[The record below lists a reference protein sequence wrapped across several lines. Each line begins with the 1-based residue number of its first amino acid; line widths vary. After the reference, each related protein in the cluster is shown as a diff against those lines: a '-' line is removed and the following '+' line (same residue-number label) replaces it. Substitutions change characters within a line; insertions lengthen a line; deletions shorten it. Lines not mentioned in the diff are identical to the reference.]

1 MKITDDML
9 TEWRKQFEAEFPM
22 PPDCIWTGN
31 GYSPTRYDAWRAQEY
46 AHMWNGF
53 VAGRR
58 TTPDRE
64 AWQPIGTAPKFGD
77 PIDIWGRYGRTP
89 NCVWGKPTY
98 VGGVRWVHEAG
109 YDSNGPV
116 FEIVVDPTHWMP
128 LPTAPTSDKGG
139 AR

>member
-1 MKITDDML
+1 MDEREMTPC
-9 TEWRKQFEAEFPM
+9 AECGM
-22 PPDCIWTGN
+22 PCRTG
-31 GYSPTRYDAWRAQEY
+31 EY
-46 AHMWNGF
+46 HPYAACLMFKACNNSDTVRGNLQD
-53 VAGRR
+53 VLDAGRR
-58 TTPDRE
+58 TTPDRD
-64 AWQPIGTAPKFGD
+64 AWQPIETAPKFGD

-128 LPTAPTSDKGG
+128 LPAAPTSDKGD
-139 AR
+139 